1 MEAFTLCRKV
11 LSQLGEDIPE
21 SLQPDQIIEIVVATL
36 QIVNRISDKDLLEMK
51 EMDERLSISMHFY
64 SLMATAGFFR
74 KPEMSPFIACRMV
87 EYTMEKG
94 LCKYSIL
101 GFVQFASV
109 LLSSKIG
116 DKKGIK
122 IASQIG
128 KAAMSCSKTRYHTSD
143 ILPNLYMGYY
153 GFIAPYTEPLQTC
166 ADMLRQGFDAG
177 MSLGES
183 GMAFFNALTHIRTA
197 VHSGDRLPTLLEK
210 VDYYLALANTF
221 QNEIAKAYL
230 SIYRGTISTLM
241 DKGASTRSSPLAI
254 DVSTDTANAKFL
266 EATYFQGAI
275 QAYWQGYSER
285 CQYYIGKFLLCMTSD
300 TWRFQ
305 FFTNSVII
313 VFIHGMN
320 SFQLMKCKSSTRMLA
335 ISKKAIRKLKTA
347 ASLSS
352 WNFSNKVRYDEL
364 MLIFLFSF
372 SLVIFL
378 NSSSLCCNTYPLGSF
393 VRS

>member
-1 MEAFTLCRKV
+1 
-11 LSQLGEDIPE
+11 
-21 SLQPDQIIEIVVATL
+21 
-36 QIVNRISDKDLLEMK
+36 
-51 EMDERLSISMHFY
+51 
-64 SLMATAGFFR
+64 
-74 KPEMSPFIACRMV
+74 
-87 EYTMEKG
+87 
-94 LCKYSIL
+94 
-101 GFVQFASV
+101 
-109 LLSSKIG
+109 
-116 DKKGIK
+116 
-122 IASQIG
+122 
-128 KAAMSCSKTRYHTSD
+128 
-143 ILPNLYMGYY
+143 
-153 GFIAPYTEPLQTC
+153 
-166 ADMLRQGFDAG
+166 MLRQGFEAG
-177 MSLGES
+177 MTLGES
-183 GMAFFNALTHIRTA
+183 GMALFNALKHIRTA

-254 DVSTDTANAKFL
+254 DVSTDTANAKIL
-266 EATYFQGAI
+266 EAMYFQGAI

-305 FFTNSVII
+305 FFTNSVIV